1 MTTAMAPVA
10 PEIIPGRPPKRDVI
24 RHTITAA

>member
-10 PEIIPGRPPKRDVI
+10 PLIMPGRPP
-24 RHTITAA
+24 TTAVMSPMKNAE